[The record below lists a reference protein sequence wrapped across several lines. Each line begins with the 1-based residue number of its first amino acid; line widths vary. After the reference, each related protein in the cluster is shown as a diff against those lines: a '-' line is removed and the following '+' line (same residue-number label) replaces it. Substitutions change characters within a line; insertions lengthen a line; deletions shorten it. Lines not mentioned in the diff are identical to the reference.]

1 MDIVESLEIS
11 TFTKYG
17 RVTTML
23 IIAVRT
29 TFTAMATHNVP
40 VLQERRTWVA
50 SRIETVKL

>member
-23 IIAVRT
+23 IIAART
-29 TFTAMATHNVP
+29 TFTAIATHNVP
-40 VLQERRTWVA
+40 VL
-50 SRIETVKL
+50 